1 MELLIV
7 VAIILIIGAIAIPKL
22 NTARMQAQEMAA
34 ISQIR
39 TIHQGQT
46 MYFSQFGKYAQT
58 LQELGPPASGQPG
71 PNGADL
77 VPGDLA
83 AGLKSGYNFQMLPAP
98 TGYMVQASPVAYL
111 STGRRSFYSDNS
123 LTVREN
129 WGAEP
134 ATPTSKEIK

>member
-46 MYFSQFGKYAQT
+46 MYFSQFAKYAQT
-58 LQELGPPASGQPG
+58 LQELGPPTSGNPG
-71 PNGADL
+71 PSGADL
-77 VPGDLA
+77 IPGDLA
-83 AGLKSGYNFQMLPAP
+83 AGLKTGYNFLLQPAP
-98 TGYMVQASPVAYL
+98 TGYMVQANPVTYNN
-111 STGRRSFYSDNS
+111 TGRRTFYSDQS
-123 LTVREN
+123 LAIREN
-129 WGAEP
+129 WGPEP

>member
-98 TGYMVQASPVAYL
+98 PVIWCRLTRSHTSAL
-111 STGRRSFYSDNS
+111 AAGRSTRI
-123 LTVREN
+123 
-129 WGAEP
+129 
-134 ATPTSKEIK
+134 TP